1 MLVRSQP
8 GAPKHA
14 CSGARRFRR
23 LIRITISPLAV
34 IFRPA
39 ISMAVSDRVHPT
51 GRNLAPMSFDAPE
64 AGLKR
69 RLNMSTETRNSR
81 PETGAAITA

>member
-14 CSGARRFRR
+14 CSGVRRFRR

-39 ISMAVSDRVHPT
+39 ISVAVSDRTHPT
-51 GRNLAPMSFDAPE
+51 GRNLAPVSFDAPE
-64 AGLKR
+64 ARLKR
-69 RLNMSTETRNSR
+69 RLNMSTETTNSR
-81 PETGAAITA
+81 PEAGGAITA

>member
-23 LIRITISPLAV
+23 LIPITISPLAV

-39 ISMAVSDRVHPT
+39 ISMAVSDRVHLI

>member
-39 ISMAVSDRVHPT
+39 ISMAVSDRARPT
-51 GRNLAPMSFDAPE
+51 ERNLAPVSFDAPE
-64 AGLKR
+64 ARLKR
-69 RLNMSTETRNSR
+69 RLNMSTETTNSR
-81 PETGAAITA
+81 PEAGAAIIA